1 MRRGMVTMEEKMNV
15 EDLIL
20 NLEAAGF
27 EKDQI
32 EEYLARF
39 RTGEIK
45 AQLALL
51 SAQRAGILARVHQ
64 EERQID
70 CLDYLVYQ
78 IQRGRVT
85 P

>member
-1 MRRGMVTMEEKMNV
+1 MERAMATMQEKMNV
-15 EDLIL
+15 QDLIL

-39 RTGEIK
+39 KTGETK

-51 SAQRAGILARVHQ
+51 SAQRAGILAHVH
-64 EERQID
+64 EEE
-70 CLDYLVYQ
+70 
-78 IQRGRVT
+78 GRST
-85 P
+85 AWITWSIRSRKAA